1 MLFKEK
7 LDADLDWRAKLH
19 IKKGI
24 ADITV
29 GISFELC
36 NPLKIF
42 LKAYTCA
49 LWAAEVFINPK
60 CLCNL
65 ECQAEF
71 AIPLN
76 NRVLKW
82 WCHKN

>member
-1 MLFKEK
+1 MLFKGNV
-7 LDADLDWRAKLH
+7 DADLDWRAKLH
-19 IKKGI
+19 IIKGI

-29 GISFELC
+29 GIIFELW

-49 LWAAEVFINPK
+49 LWAAEVLINPK
-60 CLCNL
+60 CFCYFRMPK
-65 ECQAEF
+65 F

-76 NRVLKW
+76 NRVLKSW
-82 WCHKN
+82 RDKN